1 MDNPVWE
8 PASAA
13 APAPEPAA
21 EGEEEAAAE
30 EAPAAPTLEEKME
43 AYSTGLRAITD
54 AAEAAELTV
63 TKVRTTRLFF
73 VWSFSYVCLEP
84 VLAK

>member
-13 APAPEPAA
+13 AAASEPAA

-63 TKVRTTRLFF
+63 AKVRKTRLFF
-73 VWSFSYVCLEP
+73 VCGVFPMCV
-84 VLAK
+84 